1 MGEQQR
7 HSGAE
12 VASFLL
18 EREAE
23 IIDSWR
29 RLPFFDSGDGDQAQV
44 ERDCGA
50 VVRAL
55 AEAVRTGDEDDPA
68 AAPFNSLRGLFM
80 ELAGRRT
87 RFGDSASEVAVEAG
101 RLKGPVVRLWKS
113 AGGHRG
119 VEQTALLVDALG
131 TLRVAVMEIAV
142 STSAELIQQQQE
154 QLLELSTPVI
164 SLWRGILAVPLI
176 GTLDSARSQIAME
189 SLLQAIVDQRAEVAI
204 LDITGVSMV
213 DTMVAQHLLKTVM
226 AARMMGAE
234 CIISGIRPQIAQTM
248 VQLGIDL
255 EEVTTR
261 AGLADAL
268 AFALTKIG
276 YQVTA
281 PTGAIGR

>member
-1 MGEQQR
+1 MSEQR

-12 VASFLL
+12 VATFLASQ
-18 EREAE
+18 EAE
-23 IIDSWR
+23 IIAVWE
-29 RLPFFDSGDGDQAQV
+29 RLPFFDSGDGDIAQV
-44 ERDCGA
+44 RRDCAA
-50 VVRAL
+50 VLHAL

-68 AAPFNSLRGLFM
+68 ATPFNSLRGLFI

-87 RFGDSASEVAVEAG
+87 RLGDSANEIAVEVG
-101 RLKGPVVRLWKS
+101 RLKTPVVRLWKA

-119 VEQTALLVDALG
+119 VEETALLVDALG
-131 TLRVAVMEIAV
+131 TLRVAVMETAIA
-142 STSAELIQQQQE
+142 TSAELIRQQQE

-164 SLWRGILAVPLI
+164 RLWRGILAVPLI

-189 SLLQAIVDQRAEVAI
+189 SLLQAIVDQGAEVAI

-268 AFALTKIG
+268 AFGLAKVG